1 MKVTMN
7 EAKSQ
12 LSKLGEMA
20 WNGETIVIEKAGK
33 PYLDLIPHRI
43 KTTKRVPGLAKGKI
57 KIHDNFDA
65 SDKELAVLFGLI
77 DRRACY

>member
-1 MKVTMN
+1 MKVNMH

-20 WNGETIVIEKAGK
+20 WNGETVVIAKAGK
-33 PYLDLIPHRI
+33 PYLDLIPHQI

-57 KIHDNFDA
+57 KIHDDFDA
-65 SDKELAVLFGLI
+65 SDTEIAALFGLI
-77 DRRACY
+77 E